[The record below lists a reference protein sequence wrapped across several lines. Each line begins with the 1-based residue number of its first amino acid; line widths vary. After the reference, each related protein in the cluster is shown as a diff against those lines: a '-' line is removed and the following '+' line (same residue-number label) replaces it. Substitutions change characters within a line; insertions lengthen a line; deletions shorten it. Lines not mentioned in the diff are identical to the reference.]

1 MVISLL
7 TIVLSFSAE
16 AGRDVKLTKENTER
30 LLNAIWF
37 VESGCRNGAIKGDN
51 GNALGPMQIW
61 RGYHKDATEFSGLG
75 GAYQDVSD
83 IKYAKKVV
91 KAYMARYC
99 TKRRLGREPT
109 LRDFAVMHNGGPN
122 AHKAKGQKL
131 VNVNRYWAKV
141 WKRYQALGG

>member
-7 TIVLSFSAE
+7 SLILS
-16 AGRDVKLTKENTER
+16 AGAGENTVVTDANIDR

-61 RGYHKDATEFSGLG
+61 RAYHKDATEFSGLG
-75 GAYQDVSD
+75 GAYEDVSD

-99 TKRRLGREPT
+99 TQRRLGREPT
-109 LRDFAVMHNGGPN
+109 LRDFAVMHNCPN
-122 AHKAKGQKL
+122 AHKRGPKL
-131 VNVNRYWAKV
+131 VSS
-141 WKRYQALGG
+141 LLE

>member
-1 MVISLL
+1 MVTTLL
-7 TIVLSFSAE
+7 TIVLSFSAG
-16 AGRDVKLTKENTER
+16 AGSDVKLTKENTER

-61 RGYHKDATEFSGLG
+61 RGYHQDATEFSGLG

-99 TKRRLGREPT
+99 TQRRLGREPT

>member
-1 MVISLL
+1 MSFIL
-7 TIVLSFSAE
+7 TLILS
-16 AGRDVKLTKENTER
+16 AGAGENTVVTDANIDR

-37 VESGCRNGAIKGDN
+37 VESGCRNGPIKGDN

-99 TKRRLGREPT
+99 TQRRLGREPT

>member
-1 MVISLL
+1 MSILL
-7 TIVLSFSAE
+7 TLILSAGAGKNEVLTDANI
-16 AGRDVKLTKENTER
+16 DR

-37 VESGCRNGAIKGDN
+37 VESGCRNGPIKGDN

-99 TKRRLGREPT
+99 TQRRLGREPT

-131 VNVNRYWAKV
+131 VNVTRYWNKV
-141 WKRYQALGG
+141 WKRYQALGD

>member
-1 MVISLL
+1 MSILL
-7 TIVLSFSAE
+7 TLILS
-16 AGRDVKLTKENTER
+16 AGAGENTVVTDANIDR

-37 VESGCRNGAIKGDN
+37 VESGCRNGPIKGDN

-99 TKRRLGREPT
+99 TQRRLGREPT

>member
-1 MVISLL
+1 MSFIL
-7 TIVLSFSAE
+7 TLILS
-16 AGRDVKLTKENTER
+16 AGAGENTVVTDANIDR

-99 TKRRLGREPT
+99 TQRRLGREPT

>member
-1 MVISLL
+1 MSFIL
-7 TIVLSFSAE
+7 TLILS
-16 AGRDVKLTKENTER
+16 AGAGENAVVTDANIDR

-37 VESGCRNGAIKGDN
+37 VESGCRNGPIKGDN

-75 GAYQDVSD
+75 GAYEDVSD

-99 TKRRLGREPT
+99 TQRRLGREPT

>member
-7 TIVLSFSAE
+7 SLILS
-16 AGRDVKLTKENTER
+16 AGAGENTVVTDANIDR

-37 VESGCRNGAIKGDN
+37 VESGCRNGPIKGDN
-51 GNALGPMQIW
+51 GNALGPMQVW
-61 RGYHKDATEFSGLG
+61 RAYHKDATEFSGLG
-75 GAYQDVSD
+75 GAYEDVSD
-83 IKYAKKVV
+83 IKYAKKLV

-99 TKRRLGREPT
+99 TQRRLGREPT

-131 VNVNRYWAKV
+131 INVNRYWAKV

>member
-1 MVISLL
+1 MSILL
-7 TIVLSFSAE
+7 TLILSAGAGKNEVLTDANI
-16 AGRDVKLTKENTER
+16 DR

-99 TKRRLGREPT
+99 TQRRLGREPT

>member
-1 MVISLL
+1 MSILL
-7 TIVLSFSAE
+7 TLILSAGAGKNEVLTDANI
-16 AGRDVKLTKENTER
+16 DR

-99 TKRRLGREPT
+99 TQRRLGREPT

-131 VNVNRYWAKV
+131 INVNRYWAKV
-141 WKRYQALGG
+141 WKRYQTLGG

>member
-1 MVISLL
+1 MVTSLL
-7 TIVLSFSAE
+7 TIVLSFSAG
-16 AGRDVKLTKENTER
+16 AGSDAKLTKENTER

-51 GNALGPMQIW
+51 GNALGPMQVW
-61 RGYHKDATEFSGLG
+61 RAYWQDATEFSGLG

>member
-1 MVISLL
+1 MTTFICNLIL
-7 TIVLSFSAE
+7 CFSAE
-16 AGRDVKLTKENTER
+16 AGKDIAVTDANIDR

-51 GNALGPMQIW
+51 GNALGPMQVW
-61 RGYHKDATEFSGLG
+61 RAYWQDATEFSGLG
-75 GAYQDVSD
+75 GSYQDVSD

-99 TKRRLGREPT
+99 TKRRVGREPT
-109 LRDFAVMHNGGPN
+109 LYDFAVMHNGGPN

-131 VNVNRYWAKV
+131 INVNRYWTKV

>member
-1 MVISLL
+1 MSILL
-7 TIVLSFSAE
+7 TLILS
-16 AGRDVKLTKENTER
+16 AGAGENTVVTDANIDR

-37 VESGCRNGAIKGDN
+37 VESGCRNGPIKGDN

-99 TKRRLGREPT
+99 TQRRLGREPT

-131 VNVNRYWAKV
+131 VNVTRYWNKV

>member
-1 MVISLL
+1 MSFIL
-7 TIVLSFSAE
+7 TLILS
-16 AGRDVKLTKENTER
+16 AGAGENTVVTDANIDR

-75 GAYQDVSD
+75 GAYEDVSD

-99 TKRRLGREPT
+99 TQRRLGREPT

>member
-1 MVISLL
+1 MSFIL
-7 TIVLSFSAE
+7 TLILS
-16 AGRDVKLTKENTER
+16 AGAGENTVVTDANIDR

-37 VESGCRNGAIKGDN
+37 VESGCRNGPIKGDN

-75 GAYQDVSD
+75 GAYEDVSD

-99 TKRRLGREPT
+99 TQRRLGREPT

>member
-1 MVISLL
+1 MSILL
-7 TIVLSFSAE
+7 TLILS
-16 AGRDVKLTKENTER
+16 AGAGENTVVTDANIDR

-99 TKRRLGREPT
+99 TQRRLGREPT

>member
-1 MVISLL
+1 MSILL
-7 TIVLSFSAE
+7 TLILSAGAGKDEVLTDANI
-16 AGRDVKLTKENTER
+16 DR

-37 VESGCRNGAIKGDN
+37 VESGCRNGPIKGDN

-75 GAYQDVSD
+75 GAYEDVSD

-99 TKRRLGREPT
+99 TQRRLGREPT

>member
-1 MVISLL
+1 MVIS
-7 TIVLSFSAE
+7 ILSIILSAG
-16 AGRDVKLTKENTER
+16 AGENTVVTDANIDR

-37 VESGCRNGAIKGDN
+37 VESGCRNGPIKGDN
-51 GNALGPMQIW
+51 GNALGPMQVW
-61 RGYHKDATEFSGLG
+61 RAYHQDATEFSGLG
-75 GAYQDVSD
+75 GTYQDVSD

-99 TKRRLGREPT
+99 TQRRLGREPT